1 MVLWQVVVFWFHN
14 GVFGNCFVLARQTSD
29 QQPDHRHPYSRF
41 AGLDRSLVVLAHS
54 PVARNPPECA
64 FYDPSARHPASATGA
79 CGAFHYFQLPL
90 ACCLTSGGQLLPA
103 LGTIRP
109 DLCRGGRGTRERES
123 CEQTTGSPGSV
134 RIGRGHVDGNGKT
147 QRIHE
152 DVPFPPLDVLVGI
165 VAADPR
171 RLLNRFH
178 ALRIPGFRH
187 LGQDAFLVVRVEG
200 GATLAT
206 RASRFHTRRKR
217 RKW

>member
-1 MVLWQVVVFWFHN
+1 MGVPQLPIPTLLWLDTTQLTPARA
-14 GVFGNCFVLARQTSD
+14 LA
-29 QQPDHRHPYSRF
+29 
-41 AGLDRSLVVLAHS
+41 
-54 PVARNPPECA
+54 
-64 FYDPSARHPASATGA
+64 ASAHIFA
-79 CGAFHYFQLPL
+79 E
-90 ACCLTSGGQLLPA
+90 
-103 LGTIRP
+103 
-109 DLCRGGRGTRERES
+109 TRHEEFEP

-152 DVPFPPLDVLVGI
+152 DVPFPLLDVLVGI